1 VLLHWR
7 DALVIVEPA
16 TVGTRHRSGHHDHWR
31 RESRSEHERPP
42 IPIPAIVRIRR
53 MSTEI
58 VAWGAPRIEDELAL
72 LGHHLAISTFAR
84 CMVRRRRT
92 ESSQIRRAV
101 LRDHMGETA
110 ARDRFVVP
118 TVIFQRLS
126 VCVVMSLE

>member
-1 VLLHWR
+1 
-7 DALVIVEPA
+7 
-16 TVGTRHRSGHHDHWR
+16 
-31 RESRSEHERPP
+31 
-42 IPIPAIVRIRR
+42 